1 MTPIAEIVFLTPRA
15 ALVGLAFL
23 VPLVAVGLRQ
33 RSGARVRS
41 TLGLAAPGRASR
53 LVRPAALVALGV
65 LVAATAAH
73 PAIRDSV
80 STPARSD
87 AELYLTFDVSRSM
100 LAAAAPGKVVRLERE
115 RALGR
120 AVHAAL
126 PGVPTG
132 VATLTNRMMPLIFP
146 TGDARAVSAV
156 IDHSLRIMQPRPVAY
171 TTARESSLATLSL
184 AADRSYFDPTARKR
198 LLVVFGDLDSDFFSL
213 TGTLQLLRKQGIEPF
228 LVRVARP
235 GELVF
240 TPSGR
245 PYAYVPASTVTVAA
259 LRDAGWHAYEE
270 DEQARLIKELHASL
284 GSGPTGPSGVVL
296 SQRDLAPLL
305 ALGALA
311 VAAAL
316 AFPALRAGLL
326 ARRLGRT

>member
-1 MTPIAEIVFLTPRA
+1 MAPLAEIVFLTPRA

-33 RSGARVRS
+33 RSGARVRD
-41 TLGLAAPGRASR
+41 TLRLAAPGRASR
-53 LVRPAALVALGV
+53 LARPLALVALGV

-73 PAIRDSV
+73 PAIRDSA
-80 STPARSD
+80 STPVRSD

-146 TGDARAVSAV
+146 TGDARSVSAV

-184 AADRSYFDPTARKR
+184 AADRSYFDPTAKKR

-213 TGTLQLLRKQGIEPF
+213 TGTLRLLRKQGIEPF
-228 LVRVARP
+228 LVRVAQP
-235 GELVF
+235 GEQVF

-259 LRDAGWHAYEE
+259 LRNAGWHAYEE
-270 DEQARLIKELHASL
+270 DERVRLISELRSTL
-284 GSGPTGPSGVVL
+284 GSGPMGSSGVVL
-296 SQRDLAPLL
+296 SERDLAPLL

-311 VAAAL
+311 LAAAL

-326 ARRLGRT
+326 ARA